1 MKKIISVF
9 AVVLTC
15 LYQPAVFAQVQERTI
30 DEIKQESI
38 LRAEKGAY
46 PLGGLNPQDVTEALS
61 YIKTRDRDD
70 WAAGF
75 SKVAEKYMEIGKQSS
90 DLKVSGEAYIKAWRL
105 FYFAQWPV
113 PKSQGK

>member
-15 LYQPAVFAQVQERTI
+15 LYLPAVFAQVQERTI

-46 PLGGLNPQDVTEALS
+46 PLGGLNPQDVT
-61 YIKTRDRDD
+61 
-70 WAAGF
+70 
-75 SKVAEKYMEIGKQSS
+75 
-90 DLKVSGEAYIKAWRL
+90 
-105 FYFAQWPV
+105 
-113 PKSQGK
+113 